1 VMCEATRCRIVPVA
15 GGGAVLVAG
24 KTVSAPLE
32 LMNEDRI
39 GIGDAQYRFRRRR
52 RATA

>member
-1 VMCEATRCRIVPVA
+1 MRIVPAA
-15 GGGAVLVAG
+15 GEGGVLVAG
-24 KTVSAPLE
+24 KAVSAPTE
-32 LMNEDRI
+32 LVNEDRI